1 MSRGRPK
8 LGDSVPKRTA
18 QRVSAPPLPETLTA
32 SQRERR
38 ERIIEAG
45 LNLLRNH
52 EYHQIQMKD
61 VAAEAEVALGTVYRY
76 FQSKDHLFAEVLAHW
91 AARLQTSVERR
102 PLRGDS
108 NASRLI
114 DVLHRSMRAFQGW
127 PQLARVVM
135 ALESSEDPF
144 TREIFARNM
153 ARNTQ
158 IYVEA
163 LRGIPDDIAREV
175 VRVAASVF
183 DLQLRQWVMG
193 AQSIADV
200 YDRIAQAVWIVL
212 EFSEHLPASRMPELT
227 GDRWS
232 VA

>member
-1 MSRGRPK
+1 MRGSPK
-8 LGDSVPKRTA
+8 LEVPPTGKATPLPKRSA
-18 QRVSAPPLPETLTA
+18 PRVSAPPLPESLNRA
-32 SQRERR
+32 QRERR
-38 ERIIEAG
+38 ERIVVAG
-45 LNLLRNH
+45 LELLRNH
-52 EYHQIQMKD
+52 DHTQIQMKD
-61 VAAEAEVALGTVYRY
+61 VAALAGVALGTVYRY

-91 AARLQTSVERR
+91 AAELRTNVERR
-102 PLRGDS
+102 PLRGDT
-108 NASRLI
+108 NAERLT

-135 ALESSEDPF
+135 SLEASEDPF

-163 LRGIPDDIAREV
+163 LQGLPEQVARDV
-175 VRVAASVF
+175 VQVAASVF
-183 DLQLRQWVMG
+183 DLQLRQWVVG

-200 YDRIAQAVWIVL
+200 YDRIARAVWLVL
-212 EFSEHLPASRMPELT
+212 EFSERLPAC
-227 GDRWS
+227 S

>member
-1 MSRGRPK
+1 
-8 LGDSVPKRTA
+8 VT
-18 QRVSAPPLPETLTA
+18 APPLPDRLSP

-38 ERIIEAG
+38 ERIIEGG
-45 LNLLRNH
+45 LSLLRNH
-52 EYHQIQMKD
+52 EHHQIQMKD
-61 VAAEAEVALGTVYRY
+61 VAAEAGVALGTVYRY

-102 PLRGDS
+102 PLAGS
-108 NASRLI
+108 TNAERLT
-114 DVLHRSMRAFQGW
+114 DVLHRSMRAFQSW

-135 ALESSEDPF
+135 ALEASEDPF

-163 LRGIPDDIAREV
+163 LQGLPDGVAREV
-175 VRVAASVF
+175 VSVAASVF
-183 DLQLRQWVMG
+183 DLQLRQWVTG

-200 YDRIAQAVWIVL
+200 YDRIERAVWVVL
-212 EFSEHLPASRMPELT
+212 EFSERLPAS
-227 GDRWS
+227 S

>member
-1 MSRGRPK
+1 
-8 LGDSVPKRTA
+8 VPKRSA
-18 QRVSAPPLPETLTA
+18 PRVNAPPLPESLNST
-32 SQRERR
+32 QRERR

-45 LNLLRNH
+45 LGLLRSHHYN
-52 EYHQIQMKD
+52 QIQMKD

-91 AARLQTSVERR
+91 AARLQTNVERR
-102 PLRGDS
+102 PLEGTT
-108 NASRLI
+108 NAERLT
-114 DVLHRSMRAFQGW
+114 DVLQRSMRAFQGW

-135 ALESSEDPF
+135 ALESSEDAF

-163 LRGIPDDIAREV
+163 LQGLAEPVAREV
-175 VRVAASVF
+175 VAVAASVF
-183 DLQLRQWVMG
+183 DLQLRQWVVG

-200 YDRIAQAVWIVL
+200 YDRIERAVWVLL
-212 EFSEHLPASRMPELT
+212 EFSERLPAS
-227 GDRWS
+227 S

>member
-1 MSRGRPK
+1 M
-8 LGDSVPKRTA
+8 PKRSA
-18 QRVSAPPLPETLTA
+18 PRVTAPPLPESLNP

-45 LNLLRNH
+45 LSLLRH
-52 EYHQIQMKD
+52 QEHTQIQMKD
-61 VAAEAEVALGTVYRY
+61 VAAEANVALGTVYRY

-91 AARLQTSVERR
+91 AAQLQTNIERR
-102 PLRGDS
+102 PLRGET
-108 NASRLI
+108 NAERLT
-114 DVLHRSMRAFQGW
+114 DVLQRSMRAFQGW

-135 ALESSEDPF
+135 SLESSEDPF

-163 LRGIPDDIAREV
+163 LKGLPEPVAREV
-175 VRVAASVF
+175 VSVAVSVF
-183 DLQLRQWVMG
+183 DLQLRQWVVG

-200 YDRIAQAVWIVL
+200 YDRIARAVWVVL
-212 EFSEHLPASRMPELT
+212 EYSDRLPAS
-227 GDRWS
+227 S

>member
-1 MSRGRPK
+1 MRRGRPK
-8 LGDSVPKRTA
+8 LGDPVPKRTA
-18 QRVSAPPLPETLTA
+18 QRVSAPPLPETLTP

-38 ERIIEAG
+38 ERIVEAG

-52 EYHQIQMKD
+52 EHNQIQMKD

-102 PLRGDS
+102 PLRGDT
-108 NASRLI
+108 NASRLT
-114 DVLHRSMRAFQGW
+114 DVLHRSMRAFQSW

-135 ALESSEDPF
+135 ALESSDDPF

-163 LRGIPDDIAREV
+163 LGGLPDDVAQEV

-200 YDRIAQAVWIVL
+200 YDRIARAVWIVL
-212 EFSEHLPASRMPELT
+212 EFSEHLPVSRLPDLR

>member
-1 MSRGRPK
+1 M
-8 LGDSVPKRTA
+8 PKRSA
-18 QRVSAPPLPETLTA
+18 PRVTAPPLPESLNA

-38 ERIIEAG
+38 ERIVEAG
-45 LNLLRNH
+45 LALLRH
-52 EYHQIQMKD
+52 QEHSQIQMKD
-61 VAAEAEVALGTVYRY
+61 VAAEAGVALGTVYRY

-91 AARLQTSVERR
+91 AGRLQTNIERR
-102 PLRGDS
+102 PLRGETNS
-108 NASRLI
+108 ERLT
-114 DVLHRSMRAFQGW
+114 DVLQRSMRAFQGW

-163 LRGIPDDIAREV
+163 LQGLPEEVAREV
-175 VRVAASVF
+175 VAVAASVF
-183 DLQLRQWVMG
+183 DLQLRQWVVG

-200 YDRIAQAVWIVL
+200 YDRIARAVWVLL
-212 EFSEHLPASRMPELT
+212 EFSERHPAS
-227 GDRWS
+227 S

>member
-1 MSRGRPK
+1 MS
-8 LGDSVPKRTA
+8 
-18 QRVSAPPLPETLTA
+18 A

-45 LNLLRNH
+45 LSLLRNH
-52 EYHQIQMKD
+52 DHTQIQMKD
-61 VAAEAEVALGTVYRY
+61 VAAEAGVALGTVYRY

-91 AARLQTSVERR
+91 ASRLQTNVDRR
-102 PLRGDS
+102 PLKGQT
-108 NASRLI
+108 NAERLT
-114 DVLHRSMRAFQGW
+114 DVLHRSMRAFQSW

-153 ARNTQ
+153 ARNTA

-163 LRGIPDDIAREV
+163 LQGIPEDVARDV
-175 VRVAASVF
+175 VSVAASVF
-183 DLQLRQWVMG
+183 DLQLRQWVTG
-193 AQSIADV
+193 SQSIAEV
-200 YDRIAQAVWIVL
+200 YDRIARAVWIVL
-212 EFSEHLPASRMPELT
+212 EFSERRTAS
-227 GDRWS
+227 S

>member
-1 MSRGRPK
+1 M
-8 LGDSVPKRTA
+8 PKRSA
-18 QRVSAPPLPETLTA
+18 PRVSAPPLPDTLSP

-38 ERIIEAG
+38 ERIVEAG
-45 LNLLRNH
+45 LSLLRSH
-52 EYHQIQMKD
+52 DHTQIQMKD
-61 VAAEAEVALGTVYRY
+61 VAAEAGVALGTVYRY

-91 AARLQTSVERR
+91 AGRLQTNVERR
-102 PLRGDS
+102 PLKGS
-108 NASRLI
+108 TNAERLT
-114 DVLHRSMRAFQGW
+114 DVLQRSMRAFQGW

-135 ALESSEDPF
+135 ALEASEDPF

-163 LRGIPDDIAREV
+163 LQGLPEAVAREV
-175 VRVAASVF
+175 VSVASSVF
-183 DLQLRQWVMG
+183 DLQLRLWVVG

-200 YDRIAQAVWIVL
+200 YDRIERAVWVLL
-212 EFSEHLPASRMPELT
+212 EFSERLPA
-227 GDRWS
+227 DQFS